1 MCIRDRAASVAAH
14 DAMPPPVLASPIQ
27 GPSMHE
33 MPDPALGLPA
43 DTAKPMFDFVLQVGR
58 DEHLISYVNQLDL
71 TFAPRTC
78 TTEDMH
84 NYRSSEASFHLAPD
98 AELLHALEQIVDLRR
113 RDLQW
118 GGPAMVDV

>member
-1 MCIRDRAASVAAH
+1 
-14 DAMPPPVLASPIQ
+14 
-27 GPSMHE
+27 
-33 MPDPALGLPA
+33 
-43 DTAKPMFDFVLQVGR
+43 
-58 DEHLISYVNQLDL
+58 
-71 TFAPRTC
+71 
-78 TTEDMH
+78 MH